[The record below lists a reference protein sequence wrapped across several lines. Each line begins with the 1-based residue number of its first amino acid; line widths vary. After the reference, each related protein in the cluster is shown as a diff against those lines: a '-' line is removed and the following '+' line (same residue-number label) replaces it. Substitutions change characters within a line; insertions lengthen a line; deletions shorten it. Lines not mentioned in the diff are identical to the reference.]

1 MSIKQEE
8 YSFYYKV
15 KNESARKRLGFK
27 AGFFWCTAKKQS
39 LALSRGELAMDAA
52 GFDEADFA
60 RPVRVHFPVE
70 NDIPPEGVFDTK
82 FCENR
87 EPGGEDGKTLT
98 LIPVAASAVKSDET
112 ELADGAGTPAGENG

>member
-27 AGFFWCTAKKQS
+27 AGFFWYTAKKQS

-70 NDIPPEGVFDTK
+70 NDIPPEG
-82 FCENR
+82 
-87 EPGGEDGKTLT
+87 GL
-98 LIPVAASAVKSDET
+98 
-112 ELADGAGTPAGENG
+112 